1 MFLHIC
7 SKIMKVSLTVQ
18 SFRTDTIFILKIPKK
33 NNSEKKNG
41 GVMVLVLSIF
51 SMKLYICSKRHENID
66 DLCKVIDWI
75 RFWYEKF
82 PRSIILQKHVA
93 GVTVFILY
101 KSSYAALYLYQVSW
115 KYPWRYQSYRA
126 DKIFI
131 RKNSKGYNFTKILD
145 GVTVVVL
152 CTLFDTSLFFYPV
165 SWKYLW
171 RFLSCRAD
179 TIFKLIISKG
189 GNSAIKCRLVMI
201 PLLPTLSGDT

>member
-75 RFWYEKF
+75 RF
-82 PRSIILQKHVA
+82 
-93 GVTVFILY
+93 
-101 KSSYAALYLYQVSW
+101 
-115 KYPWRYQSYRA
+115 
-126 DKIFI
+126 
-131 RKNSKGYNFTKILD
+131 
-145 GVTVVVL
+145 
-152 CTLFDTSLFFYPV
+152 
-165 SWKYLW
+165 
-171 RFLSCRAD
+171 
-179 TIFKLIISKG
+179 
-189 GNSAIKCRLVMI
+189 
-201 PLLPTLSGDT
+201 